1 MPYYK
6 DANLLFIH
14 IPKTGGTSL
23 EGYLES
29 KYTQTIH
36 DSDKYKKI
44 PIRKRIFLQHYTY
57 EDIYKYR
64 QIFGVNFNDKL
75 NIITIVRNPYD
86 RIISD
91 LFYLRYINND
101 DTPDTIY
108 NVIKNK
114 YLYEE
119 DLYNHNIPQYKFV
132 IDDKGEII
140 PNLKIFKTE
149 SLTKELKEYGYE
161 DYNGKESSTDYS
173 QYLND
178 DSIKL
183 INKFYKTD
191 FELFNY
197 DMKKTENYENHEY
210 NFVNEDNDI
219 YETFGNMDD
228 MGGLGVFGGIE
239 YFDIF
244 RYIIIVMLI
253 IYIIM
258 CIVKNIKF

>member
-1 MPYYK
+1 MYIISQIIIYDTIAMPYYK

-23 EGYLES
+23 ESYLES

-36 DSDKYKKI
+36 DSDKHKTV

-57 EDIYKYR
+57 DDIYKYR
-64 QIFGVNFNDKL
+64 QVFGVNFNNDL

-86 RIISD
+86 RLVSD
-91 LFYLRYINND
+91 LFYLRYIDVN

-119 DLYNHNIPQYKFV
+119 DLYNHNIPQYKFI
-132 IDDKGEII
+132 IDAKGEII

-149 SLTKELKEYGYE
+149 SLTKELKEYGFT
-161 DYNGKESSTDYS
+161 DYVGKDNSTDYS
-173 QYLND
+173 EYLNY

-183 INKFYKTD
+183 IN
-191 FELFNY
+191 
-197 DMKKTENYENHEY
+197 
-210 NFVNEDNDI
+210 
-219 YETFGNMDD
+219 
-228 MGGLGVFGGIE
+228 
-239 YFDIF
+239 
-244 RYIIIVMLI
+244 
-253 IYIIM
+253 
-258 CIVKNIKF
+258 

>member
-36 DSDKYKKI
+36 DSDKHKKI

-64 QIFGVNFNDKL
+64 EIFEVNFNNNL

-140 PNLKIFKTE
+140 HNLKIFKTE

-183 INKFYKTD
+183 INEFYKTD

-197 DMKKTENYENHEY
+197 DMKKTENFENHED

-219 YETFGNMDD
+219 YETFGDMNDMDES
-228 MGGLGVFGGIE
+228 GSICGIE
-239 YFDIF
+239 YIDIF

-253 IYIIM
+253 VYIIM